1 MSIHFIFR
9 AGTPRWLQ
17 VIIPPIDLQALSDI
31 RKLISFHHLT
41 LPLPQVTKELFWLA
55 PLPTQLSND
64 TLSLPTS
71 GSSNP
76 LSNHHCTLADGHT
89 ASLQSLRSSLPLHP
103 SCSPSFRII
112 ASLSRHWYTIGEMMR
127 SFTVPGEFGI
137 GGTTCIAQS

>member
-89 ASLQSLRSSLPLHP
+89 ASLQSLRFESASTPVMLAFLPDHCVVEPTLVYHWGDDAEFYSS
-103 SCSPSFRII
+103 R
-112 ASLSRHWYTIGEMMR
+112 
-127 SFTVPGEFGI
+127 
-137 GGTTCIAQS
+137 